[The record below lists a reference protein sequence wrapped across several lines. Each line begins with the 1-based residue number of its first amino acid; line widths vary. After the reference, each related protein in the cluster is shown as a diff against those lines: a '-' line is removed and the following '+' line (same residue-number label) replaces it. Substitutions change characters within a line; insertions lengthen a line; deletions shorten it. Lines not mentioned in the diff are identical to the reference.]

1 MSIVHD
7 QAMHFIY
14 QQVLE
19 RLLSHMSK
27 EQRASLQLLIQR
39 LLVAAGG
46 PEYIGTFRLLV
57 VQGADRHSARLL
69 AMLRAAQLSIALR
82 APVTFKLRVLVTCLP
97 ITSSALLEQHERAFS
112 ALFMHDDPRVLLQM
126 VEGAEVVPFC
136 RRADTTARQLPLTGG
151 EALLLF
157 GHLVDARPQALLG
170 SRTHLALADAVRR
183 ALAEYPGA
191 DALVTAVP
199 ARQRR
204 RFVAWARRSLRL
216 AGVVSPD
223 SLHHC
228 VDSLAR
234 WLGHLHAVADLPGGA
249 GAAPDSTRTR
259 ALPLRVIAIDD
270 LLAQLLS
277 DSHLDLVM
285 GWSFEAAREGS
296 PLTAFVD
303 PVALAQLDETRGR
316 SESPAAPA
324 HALRLVSQN
333 GPASRSQAPQAG
345 RLAKAYGLEQTQL
358 ACMLYR
364 PFCNQ
369 GAELERFL
377 QSCHADM
384 LVALPYLHRA
394 LQGKSCP
401 DAVKDWMV
409 NTSGLP
415 LAQLRMVYK
424 GRLAPG
430 VRRLLANLARRD
442 VQLRL
447 LGRTAPCKAPS

>member
-57 VQGADRHSARLL
+57 VHGADCRSARLL
-69 AMLRAAQLSIALR
+69 AILRAAQLSIALR
-82 APVTFKLRVLVTCLP
+82 APVTFKLRVLVACLP
-97 ITSSALLEQHERAFS
+97 TASSAVLEQHERTFS

-126 VEGAEVVPFC
+126 VEGADVVPFC
-136 RRADTTARQLPLTGG
+136 RRADAAARQWPLTR

-170 SRTHLALADAVRR
+170 SRTHLELADAVRR

-199 ARQRR
+199 AHQRR
-204 RFVAWARRSLRL
+204 RFAAWARRSLRL
-216 AGVVSPD
+216 AGATRLG
-223 SLHHC
+223 SLHQC
-228 VDSLAR
+228 VDSLASG
-234 WLGHLHAVADLPGGA
+234 LGQLRAAVDSPGVA
-249 GAAPDSTRTR
+249 IAVSDSTRSR
-259 ALPLRVIAIDD
+259 ALPMRVIVIDD
-270 LLAQLLS
+270 LLAQLLR
-277 DSHLDLVM
+277 DGQLDVILGCGLEVIQ
-285 GWSFEAAREGS
+285 EGP
-296 PLTAFVD
+296 PLAAFVD
-303 PVALAQLDETRGR
+303 PLALAQLPETG
-316 SESPAAPA
+316 ACGQAPD
-324 HALRLVSQN
+324 
-333 GPASRSQAPQAG
+333 ASRFSQSEPAGPQALPPR
-345 RLAKAYGLEQTQL
+345 RLAKGYGLEQTQV

-364 PFCNQ
+364 PFCDQ
-369 GAELERFL
+369 GAGLERFL
-377 QSCHADM
+377 QCCHADM

-401 DAVKDWMV
+401 DAVKDWIV
-409 NTSGLP
+409 NTSGLQ

-424 GRLAPG
+424 GRLGTG
-430 VRRLLANLARRD
+430 VRPLLANLARRD

-447 LGRTAPCKAPS
+447 LSSPAPFKALS

>member
-57 VQGADRHSARLL
+57 VHGADRRSARLL
-69 AMLRAAQLSIALR
+69 AILRAAQLSIALR
-82 APVTFKLRVLVTCLP
+82 APVTFKLRVLVACLP
-97 ITSSALLEQHERAFS
+97 ITSSALLEQHERTFS

-126 VEGAEVVPFC
+126 VEGADVMPFC
-136 RRADTTARQLPLTGG
+136 RRADAAARRRPLTR

-170 SRTHLALADAVRR
+170 SRTHLELADAVRR

-199 ARQRR
+199 AHQRR
-204 RFVAWARRSLRL
+204 RFAAWARRSLRL
-216 AGVVSPD
+216 AGATRLG
-223 SLHHC
+223 SLHQC

-234 WLGHLHAVADLPGGA
+234 GLGQLQAAADSP
-249 GAAPDSTRTR
+249 GAAIAVPDGTRSR
-259 ALPLRVIAIDD
+259 ALPMRVIVIDD

-277 DSHLDLVM
+277 DSQLDLVL
-285 GWSFEAAREGS
+285 GWGFEAMQES
-296 PLTAFVD
+296 PPLAGFVD
-303 PVALAQLDETRGR
+303 PLALAQLPETGARGQL
-316 SESPAAPA
+316 PDAP
-324 HALRLVSQN
+324 RCSQS
-333 GPASRSQAPQAG
+333 GPAGSQALQPG
-345 RLAKAYGLEQTQL
+345 RFAKAYGLEQTQV
-358 ACMLYR
+358 ACMLHR
-364 PFCNQ
+364 PFCDQ
-369 GAELERFL
+369 GAGLKRFL
-377 QSCHADM
+377 QCCHADM

-401 DAVKDWMV
+401 DAVKDWIV
-409 NTSGLP
+409 NTSGLQ

-424 GRLAPG
+424 GRLGTG
-430 VRRLLANLARRD
+430 VRHLLDNLARRD

-447 LGRTAPCKAPS
+447 LSRPAPCKASS

>member
-57 VQGADRHSARLL
+57 VHGADRRSARLL
-69 AMLRAAQLSIALR
+69 AILRAAQLSIALR
-82 APVTFKLRVLVTCLP
+82 APVTFKLRVLVACLP
-97 ITSSALLEQHERAFS
+97 ITSSALLEQHERTFS

-126 VEGAEVVPFC
+126 VEGADVMPFC
-136 RRADTTARQLPLTGG
+136 RRADAAARRRPLTR

-170 SRTHLALADAVRR
+170 SRTHLELADAVRR

-199 ARQRR
+199 AHQRR
-204 RFVAWARRSLRL
+204 RFAAWARRSLRL
-216 AGVVSPD
+216 AGATRLG
-223 SLHHC
+223 SLHQC

-234 WLGHLHAVADLPGGA
+234 GLGQLQAAADSP
-249 GAAPDSTRTR
+249 GAAITVPDGTRSR
-259 ALPLRVIAIDD
+259 ALPMRVIVIDD

-277 DSHLDLVM
+277 DSQLDLVL
-285 GWSFEAAREGS
+285 GWGFEAMQES
-296 PLTAFVD
+296 PPLAGFVD
-303 PVALAQLDETRGR
+303 PLALAQLPETGARGQL
-316 SESPAAPA
+316 PDAP
-324 HALRLVSQN
+324 RCSQS
-333 GPASRSQAPQAG
+333 GPAGSQALQPG
-345 RLAKAYGLEQTQL
+345 RFAKVYGLEQTQV
-358 ACMLYR
+358 ACMLHR
-364 PFCNQ
+364 PFCDQ
-369 GAELERFL
+369 GAGLKRFL
-377 QSCHADM
+377 QCCHADM

-401 DAVKDWMV
+401 DAVKDWIV
-409 NTSGLP
+409 NTSGLQ

-424 GRLAPG
+424 GRLGTG
-430 VRRLLANLARRD
+430 VRHLLDNLARRD

-447 LGRTAPCKAPS
+447 LSRPAPCKASS

>member
-1 MSIVHD
+1 VSIVHD

-57 VQGADRHSARLL
+57 VHGADRRSARLL
-69 AMLRAAQLSIALR
+69 AILRAAQLSIALR
-82 APVTFKLRVLVTCLP
+82 APVTFKLRVLVACLP
-97 ITSSALLEQHERAFS
+97 ITSSALLEQHERTFS

-126 VEGAEVVPFC
+126 VEGADVMPFC
-136 RRADTTARQLPLTGG
+136 RRADAAARRRPLTR

-170 SRTHLALADAVRR
+170 SRTHLELADAVRR

-199 ARQRR
+199 AHQRR
-204 RFVAWARRSLRL
+204 RFAAWARRSLRL
-216 AGVVSPD
+216 AGATRLG
-223 SLHHC
+223 SLHQC

-234 WLGHLHAVADLPGGA
+234 GLGQLQAAADSPGVAVAVS
-249 GAAPDSTRTR
+249 DSSRSR
-259 ALPLRVIAIDD
+259 ALPMRVIVIDD

-277 DSHLDLVM
+277 DSQLDLVL
-285 GWSFEAAREGS
+285 GWGFEAMQES
-296 PLTAFVD
+296 PPLAGFVD
-303 PVALAQLDETRGR
+303 PLALAQLPETGARGQL
-316 SESPAAPA
+316 PDAP
-324 HALRLVSQN
+324 RCSQS
-333 GPASRSQAPQAG
+333 GPAGSQALQPG
-345 RLAKAYGLEQTQL
+345 RFAKAYGLEQTQV
-358 ACMLYR
+358 ACMLHR
-364 PFCNQ
+364 PFCDQ
-369 GAELERFL
+369 GAGLKRFL
-377 QSCHADM
+377 QCCHADM

-401 DAVKDWMV
+401 DAVKDWIV
-409 NTSGLP
+409 NTSGLQ

-424 GRLAPG
+424 GRLGTG
-430 VRRLLANLARRD
+430 VRHLLDNLARRD

-447 LGRTAPCKAPS
+447 LSRPAPCKASS